1 MSAADADNVNGS
13 FNDNNIIPTI
23 KDTKLYVPVVTLSEG
38 GIQNLSKLLSK
49 GFERSL
55 YWNECKIKRDTKT
68 STNKCRYLLE
78 SNFFGVNR
86 LFVLVYLNNSKVL
99 LTKRHN

>member
-1 MSAADADNVNGS
+1 MAAAGADNVNDS

-23 KDTKLYVPVVTLSEG
+23 KDTKFYVPVVTLSEG
-38 GIQNLSKLLSK
+38 GNQNLSKLLSK
-49 GFERSL
+49 GYERSV
-55 YWNECKIKRDTKT
+55 YRNECKIKRDTKT

-78 SNFFGVNR
+78 SNFVGVNR
-86 LFVLVYLNNSKVL
+86 LFFLVYLNDSKVL